1 MSSEQEIVLPDIG
14 DFDAVEIV
22 EILVS
27 VGERIEAEQSLL
39 ILESDKASID
49 IPSPR
54 AGVIK
59 SLKVKA
65 GDRIS
70 QGSPL
75 LVLEVEHAG
84 SAAPAAAPPAT
95 EPTQPEAPPEAES
108 APAPRAPGESEQRK
122 APVLPRPEDM
132 ARIAQGR
139 TPHASPAVRRFAREL
154 GVELAQAKGSGRK
167 GRILKDDVQSFVKH
181 KLAATTTG
189 GELALPRMPEVDF
202 SKFGAVEAVPL
213 SRIKRISGSHLH
225 RAWLT
230 VPHVTQFD
238 QADITELEQFRK
250 SQREAAQAAGVK
262 LTMLAF
268 VLKAVAY
275 ALAEMPILKASLS
288 ADGEQLIHKHYCH
301 LGVAVDTPNG
311 LVVPVVRDV
320 DRKGVFDLARELM
333 SLSAKARDGKL
344 LPADLQGGV
353 FSISSL
359 GGIGGT
365 AFTPIVNAP
374 EVAILGLSRAE
385 FKPVW
390 DGQQFV
396 PRLLLP
402 LSLSYDHRVVD
413 GADGVRFTTRL
424 ARLLADVR
432 QLLL

>member
-95 EPTQPEAPPEAES
+95 EPTQPEAPPQVES
-108 APAPRAPGESEQRK
+108 APTPRAPGESEQRK
-122 APVLPRPEDM
+122 APILPRPEDM

-167 GRILKDDVQSFVKH
+167 GRILKEDVQSFVKH